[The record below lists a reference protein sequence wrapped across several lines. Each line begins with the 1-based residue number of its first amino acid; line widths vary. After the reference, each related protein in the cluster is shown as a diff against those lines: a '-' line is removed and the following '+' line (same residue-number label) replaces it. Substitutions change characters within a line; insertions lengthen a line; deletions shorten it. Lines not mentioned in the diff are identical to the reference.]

1 MSDLFGEMFDLALKK
16 KIHEVLVEIKGGWGL
31 ALDTPEYVATDNLGE
46 AVEKL
51 AILHIRSW
59 MLEDAMQ
66 DAQTD
71 TELADLKRKI
81 DICFKVKRPRLV
93 EAINKIV
100 DDAISRNKSI
110 REDSVKLYKGV
121 Q

>member
-1 MSDLFGEMFDLALKK
+1 MSDLFGELFDVALKK
-16 KIHEVLVEIKGGWGL
+16 KVNETLSDIRGGYGL
-31 ALDTPEYVATDNLGE
+31 SLDVPEYIATDNLGE
-46 AVEKL
+46 VVEKL

-71 TELADLKRKI
+71 TELADLKRKV

-93 EAINKIV
+93 AAVNEIIDSAIKH
-100 DDAISRNKSI
+100 NKSV
-110 REDSVKLYKGV
+110 REDSVKFYKGV
-121 Q
+121 E